1 MLVLKSSGGTAQ
13 FTRKKPEAEDE
24 WAHLTDT
31 HGNETKI
38 EAKDAAD
45 VEDRNIFVGN
55 KDGNTALAVVAKK
68 TQNLAD
74 MTSNISQ
81 YVRLVNA
88 YLQEQKKQVV
98 IIQDKK
104 NRFDHEIQSLQNDNV
119 QLAKLNEANIEE
131 LDTHGLRKFVQKLT
145 LVRDSRRAKI
155 NELKN
160 EIKKSED
167 ELEKQDV
174 QISNI
179 NDRIKEKIGTDDKKI
194 GVKDQ
199 LFNELSSIIKKYDG
213 KTVAKVLT
221 EINKAKP

>member
-1 MLVLKSSGGTAQ
+1 MKSGNGTAA
-13 FTRKKPEAEDE
+13 FTPKKLDADDE
-24 WAHLTDT
+24 WAHLTDA

-38 EAKDAAD
+38 EVKDAAD
-45 VEDRNIFVGN
+45 VEDRNIFVGD
-55 KDGNTALAVVAKK
+55 KGGKTALAVVAKK

-81 YVRLVNA
+81 YVKLVNA
-88 YLQEQKKQVV
+88 YLQEQKNQVV
-98 IIQDKK
+98 KIQDMK

-119 QLAKLNEANIEE
+119 QLAKLNEAKIEE
-131 LDTHGLRKFVQKLT
+131 LDTHGLKKFVQKLT
-145 LVRDSRRAKI
+145 QVRDSRRVKI

-167 ELEKQDV
+167 ELEKQDI
-174 QISNI
+174 QISKI
-179 NDRIKEKIGTDDKKI
+179 NDRIKEKEKKGTDDKKI

-221 EINKAKP
+221 EINKAKQ